1 MDTNIRA
8 DVPKT
13 DRELLLDVHKD
24 VQLLLKNN
32 EVLCERIDGQ
42 DVRIKQLENWRWY
55 LIGGI
60 TLATFLLVSFG
71 RYLDL
76 GGKV

>member
-1 MDTNIRA
+1 MSDLRA

-24 VQLLLKNN
+24 VQLLVKSQSDICKRLDGHDEQLK
-32 EVLCERIDGQ
+32 VLND
-42 DVRIKQLENWRWY
+42 WRWY
-55 LIGGI
+55 IIGGVSI
-60 TLATFLLVSFG
+60 LTFLLVSFG

-76 GGKV
+76 WGKA

>member
-1 MDTNIRA
+1 MSDLRA

-24 VQLLLKNN
+24 VQLLLKN
-32 EVLCERIDGQ
+32 Q
-42 DVRIKQLENWRWY
+42 DDMCRRQDNQDLAIKELQNWRWY
-55 LIGGI
+55 IIGGVSI
-60 TLATFLLVSFG
+60 ITFLLVAFG
-71 RYLDL
+71 RYIDL